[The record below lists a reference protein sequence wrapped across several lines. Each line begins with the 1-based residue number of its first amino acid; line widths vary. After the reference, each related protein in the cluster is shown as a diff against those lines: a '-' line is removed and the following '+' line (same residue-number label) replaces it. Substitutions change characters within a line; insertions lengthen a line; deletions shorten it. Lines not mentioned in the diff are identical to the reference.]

1 MRLINEV
8 TVIIKKKSFPSF
20 IDELYKRECDI
31 LELQHI
37 EETGDGDL
45 YTLRIACNNLKRFE
59 EFITIIGSAGDKYKV
74 ISVKNVIEEQRRW
87 AASYPCQR
95 QGPA

>member
-37 EETGDGDL
+37 EESGDGHL
-45 YTLRIACNNLKRFE
+45 
-59 EFITIIGSAGDKYKV
+59 
-74 ISVKNVIEEQRRW
+74 
-87 AASYPCQR
+87 
-95 QGPA
+95 